1 MIHVAMS
8 KIYIV
13 CIEDE
18 DEVRD
23 AIVKD
28 VEILEAMFPIEAT
41 SSAEEALALIGT
53 IYDEG
58 NEVGLILCDHV
69 LPGIQG
75 VELLIELAQ
84 NPETVDSKKVL
95 ITGQAGHQDTI
106 RAINEADID
115 YYISKPW
122 TKDQLLSVCRRELTE
137 YLVDAEKNLVD
148 FMGVLGTDGQ
158 PHAAQTGRNLTDS

>member
-28 VEILEAMFPIEAT
+28 VEILEAKFPIEAT

-58 NEVGLILCDHV
+58 NEVGLLLCDHV

-75 VELLIELAQ
+75 VELLIELAH
-84 NPETVDSKKVL
+84 NPETADTKKVL

-137 YLVDAEKNLVD
+137 YLVDTEKNLVD
-148 FMGVLGTDGQ
+148 FMEVLNTDE
-158 PHAAQTGRNLTDS
+158 QTDVMRTSSRLTDS

>member
-1 MIHVAMS
+1 MS

-28 VEILEAMFPIEAT
+28 VEVLEPKFPIEAT
-41 SSAEEALALIGT
+41 SSAEEALELIGT

-75 VELLIELAQ
+75 VELLIELAH
-84 NPETVDSKKVL
+84 NPETTHAKKVL

-122 TKDQLLSVCRRELTE
+122 TKEQLLSVCRRELTE
-137 YLVDAEKNLVD
+137 YVIDTEKNLLD
-148 FMGVLGTDGQ
+148 FMGVLNADELSE
-158 PHAAQTGRNLTDS
+158 AMRTGRRLTDS

>member
-1 MIHVAMS
+1 MS

-18 DEVRD
+18 HEVRD

-28 VEILEAMFPIEAT
+28 VEVLEPKFPIEAT
-41 SSAEEALALIGT
+41 SSAEEALELIGT

-84 NPETVDSKKVL
+84 NPETADTKKVL

-115 YYISKPW
+115 YYIAKPW
-122 TKDQLLSVCRRELTE
+122 TKEQLLSVCRRELTE
-137 YLVDAEKNLVD
+137 YVIDTEKNLLD
-148 FMGVLGTDGQ
+148 FMSVLNADDLSE
-158 PHAAQTGRNLTDS
+158 AMRTGRRLTDS

>member
-1 MIHVAMS
+1 LIRRILRITINYLIHIEMS

-18 DEVRD
+18 NEVRD

-28 VEILEAMFPIEAT
+28 VEILEAKFPIEAT
-41 SSAEEALALIGT
+41 ASAEEALELIGS

-84 NPETVDSKKVL
+84 NPETADTKKVL

-122 TKDQLLSVCRRELTE
+122 TKEQLLSVCQRELTE
-137 YLVDAEKNLVD
+137 YVIDTEKNLVD
-148 FMGVLGTDGQ
+148 YLSVL
-158 PHAAQTGRNLTDS
+158 SSEI

>member
-1 MIHVAMS
+1 MS

-18 DEVRD
+18 NEVRD

-28 VEILEAMFPIEAT
+28 IEVLETKFPIEAT
-41 SSAEEALALIGT
+41 SSAEEALELIGS
-53 IYDEG
+53 IYEEG

-69 LPGIQG
+69 LPGIRG
-75 VELLIELAQ
+75 IELLIELAQ
-84 NPETVDSKKVL
+84 NPETIFSKKVL

-122 TKDQLLSVCRRELTE
+122 TKEQLLSICKRELTE
-137 YLVDAEKNLVD
+137 YVVHTE
-148 FMGVLGTDGQ
+148 
-158 PHAAQTGRNLTDS
+158 RNLTDFLRVLRTDAVK

>member
-1 MIHVAMS
+1 MS

-18 DEVRD
+18 NEVRD

-28 VEILEAMFPIEAT
+28 IEVLETKFPIEAT
-41 SSAEEALALIGT
+41 SSAEEALELIGS
-53 IYDEG
+53 IYEEG

-69 LPGIQG
+69 LPGIRG
-75 VELLIELAQ
+75 IELLIELAQ
-84 NPETVDSKKVL
+84 NPETIFTKKVL

-122 TKDQLLSVCRRELTE
+122 TKEQLLSICKRELTE
-137 YLVDAEKNLVD
+137 YVVHTERNLAD
-148 FMGVLGTDGQ
+148 FLRVLGTD
-158 PHAAQTGRNLTDS
+158 AVK

>member
-1 MIHVAMS
+1 MS

-18 DEVRD
+18 NEVRD

-28 VEILEAMFPIEAT
+28 IEVLETKFPIEAT
-41 SSAEEALALIGT
+41 SSAEEALELIGS
-53 IYDEG
+53 IYEEG

-69 LPGIQG
+69 LPGIRG
-75 VELLIELAQ
+75 IELLIELAQ
-84 NPETVDSKKVL
+84 NPETIFTKKVL

-122 TKDQLLSVCRRELTE
+122 TKEQLLSICKRELTE
-137 YLVDAEKNLVD
+137 YVVHTE
-148 FMGVLGTDGQ
+148 
-158 PHAAQTGRNLTDS
+158 RNLTDFLRVLRTDAVK